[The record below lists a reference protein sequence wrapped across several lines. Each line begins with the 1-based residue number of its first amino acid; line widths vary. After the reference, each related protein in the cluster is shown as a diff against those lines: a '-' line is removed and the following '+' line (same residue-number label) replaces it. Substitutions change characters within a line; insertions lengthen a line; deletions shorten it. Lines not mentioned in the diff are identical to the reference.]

1 MSVLQEVL
9 LKNCDVFIMYHIISE
24 SGPDHSKS
32 FVSEV
37 SLNGKVLASGEGRSK
52 KMAEMEAAKKAL
64 ENIIK

>member
-1 MSVLQEVL
+1 MQEELQKNGDVLI
-9 LKNCDVFIMYHIISE
+9 KYHIISE

-52 KMAEMEAAKKAL
+52 KMAEMEAARKAL